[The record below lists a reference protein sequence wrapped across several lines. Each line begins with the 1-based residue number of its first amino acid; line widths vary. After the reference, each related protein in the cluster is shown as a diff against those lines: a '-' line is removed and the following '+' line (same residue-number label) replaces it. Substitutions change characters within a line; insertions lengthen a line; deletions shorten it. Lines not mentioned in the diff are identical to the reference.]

1 MHSFVKLRV
10 PIRAFQKCY
19 KTLHIK
25 CYSNFSEFKPDTP
38 KLFNF
43 GPVGGGTGSPSDLKP
58 DGKDR
63 VAYRGRVLGGNQRR

>member
-1 MHSFVKLRV
+1 M
-10 PIRAFQKCY
+10 
-19 KTLHIK
+19 
-25 CYSNFSEFKPDTP
+25 FSEFKLDTQ

-43 GPVGGGTGSPSDLKP
+43 GPVGGGTGSPPDLKP